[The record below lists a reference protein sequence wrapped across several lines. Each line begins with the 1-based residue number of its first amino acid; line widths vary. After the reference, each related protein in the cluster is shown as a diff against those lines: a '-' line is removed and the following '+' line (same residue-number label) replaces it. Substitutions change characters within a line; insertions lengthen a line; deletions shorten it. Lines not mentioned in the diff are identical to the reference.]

1 MSDDPTYNRSS
12 RPISLS
18 LSLPLSIYLPL
29 PPPSIHVPKAAV
41 LSDLA
46 PTGRDKMAAMRARA
60 DGLKTA
66 RESRR
71 KAEATAKYR
80 QHLVESDPQIRAVDR
95 ELQQDYVY
103 VALVRVWV
111 RVRVR
116 VRVRVWVFVL
126 LLQLLVVVFP
136 MSYLFVMCL
145 CLCLSMYYVLCTVPV
160 CVCLFQMVC

>member
-1 MSDDPTYNRSS
+1 MIRHTIA
-12 RPISLS
+12 RPVPSLSPSLS
-18 LSLPLSIYLPL
+18 LSLYIFLC
-29 PPPSIHVPKAAV
+29 PPSIHVPKAAV

-103 VALVRVWV
+103 VALVRV
-111 RVRVR
+111 R

-126 LLQLLVVVFP
+126 LLQLLVVVFQ

>member
-103 VALVRVWV
+103 VALV
-111 RVRVR
+111 
-116 VRVRVWVFVL
+116 L